1 MAAFS
6 KHQTSDLIDLLGL
19 CLEKGRVKSP
29 IGSARALLGEAEA
42 SVDGYF
48 SQLRDA
54 YQHGPARQTLLKLWK
69 MANAGSSQ
77 PVLLEGLGSL
87 SPGAVS
93 YLERRAFRLWG
104 ALGFGSMPN
113 GSLLSWAEGSTA
125 ENLATAITRCCAEGA
140 VNAEGRKRAGA
151 KRSRSR
157 YEPVILG
164 IADRTTGKRP
174 KIGKPTAVSPTT
186 GKRHKRLR
194 SKSAGDS
201 GRSRIDDKVHL
212 ICMLANDWY
221 RITAQFPTPGR
232 SEERAFGEFIIS
244 VFDWAGIAGVDY
256 ALRVYWSEMKT
267 RTDRSKGQQAA

>member
-19 CLEKGRVKSP
+19 CLEKGRVKNP

-48 SQLRDA
+48 SQLRDS
-54 YQHGPARQTLLKLWK
+54 YQHGPARQALLKLWK
-69 MANAGSSQ
+69 MANAESSQ
-77 PVLLEGLGSL
+77 PDLLKGLASL
-87 SPGAVS
+87 PPGALR
-93 YLERRAFRLWG
+93 YLDQRANRLWG
-104 ALGFGSMPN
+104 ALGVGQVPN
-113 GSLLSWAEGSTA
+113 GSLLMWAEGAKA
-125 ENLATAITRCCAEGA
+125 ENLATVISRCCAEGA

-157 YEPVILG
+157 FEPVILG

-174 KIGKPTAVSPTT
+174 KIEKPTAESPANGT
-186 GKRHKRLR
+186 RRKRLR
-194 SKSAGDS
+194 SKSAGDP

-221 RITAQFPTPGR
+221 RITGQFPTPGR

-267 RTDRSKGQQAA
+267 RKERSKGQQAA